1 MEKEIDALTYAKRY
15 YSAVK
20 YYEEDPYYAEDAAYY
35 RRMTIVKLRK
45 IHDSKTKKKVKLIL
59 KTADKILKN
68 EKKDIIN
75 RLSRISSMD
84 KNELNYL
91 KRI

>member
-20 YYEEDPYYAEDAAYY
+20 YYKEDPYFAEDAAYY
-35 RRMTIVKLRK
+35 RRMAIVKLRK
-45 IHDSKTKKKVKLIL
+45 LHNSKAKKEVKVIL
-59 KTADKILKN
+59 KTADKILRG
-68 EKKDIIN
+68 EKKLLID

-84 KNELNYL
+84 KKELKYL
-91 KRI
+91 ERI